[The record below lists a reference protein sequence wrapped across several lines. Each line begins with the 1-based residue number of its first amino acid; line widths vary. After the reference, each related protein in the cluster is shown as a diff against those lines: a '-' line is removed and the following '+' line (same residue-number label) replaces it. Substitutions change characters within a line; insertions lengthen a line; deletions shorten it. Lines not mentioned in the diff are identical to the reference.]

1 MFKTCFSIMVIHFI
15 QTEKMKLRKTEKQS
29 MISDGSIPSVL
40 FKIKKRR
47 LLIQYVG
54 NHNFEQASVIAKTK
68 Q

>member
-1 MFKTCFSIMVIHFI
+1 MVIHFI

-40 FKIKKRR
+40 FFFRIKKRR

>member
-40 FKIKKRR
+40 FFFKIKKTK
-47 LLIQYVG
+47 
-54 NHNFEQASVIAKTK
+54 VINTICWKS
-68 Q
+68 